1 MIESGK
7 SVNELYHGNI
17 DFKDANPEYMYIIS
31 ISLKGE
37 KGQFIALDGNPLEV
51 KKDIILWKKEGKVK
65 LILEIELYVSI
76 SNQK

>member
-1 MIESGK
+1 
-7 SVNELYHGNI
+7 
-17 DFKDANPEYMYIIS
+17 MYIIS

-37 KGQFIALDGNPLEV
+37 KGEFIALDGNPLEV